1 MEWVLTEEELL
12 MDRDLNQQSHAEHE
26 AKAGI
31 KVPVLE
37 LQYIRKTSFFLK
49 IALFAFFPLE
59 TLENVIPAKS
69 RASKC
74 SRVHFCLENVLEFLE
89 NWPLLETHFQDKS
102 RYSVIQDVQEHS
114 RTDTQLKKNQ
124 ELLN

>member
-1 MEWVLTEEELL
+1 MI
-12 MDRDLNQQSHAEHE
+12 S
-26 AKAGI
+26 
-31 KVPVLE
+31 
-37 LQYIRKTSFFLK
+37 YIRKTSFFLK

-59 TLENVIPAKS
+59 TLENVFPAKS
-69 RASKC
+69 RAPRC